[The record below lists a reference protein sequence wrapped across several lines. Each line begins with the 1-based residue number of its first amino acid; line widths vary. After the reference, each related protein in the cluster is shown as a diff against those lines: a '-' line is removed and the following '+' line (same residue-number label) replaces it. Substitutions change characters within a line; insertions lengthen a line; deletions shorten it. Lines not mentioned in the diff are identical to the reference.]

1 MPRKKQIKK
10 KPDPINPERRR
21 VLKESNER
29 FKIQLIL
36 DRYDYKIKL
45 LLSTVKKLPQ
55 DHKDRP
61 ELNKEYNKLIKG
73 LYREL
78 TKADFSKNQND
89 LDLVKQYFDNLS
101 RISPF
106 PQIVLGKKK

>member
-1 MPRKKQIKK
+1 MPRKKQK
-10 KPDPINPERRR
+10 KPDTINPERRKVTR
-21 VLKESNER
+21 DARDR

-45 LLSTVKKLPQ
+45 LLSMVKKLPQ

-61 ELNKEYNKLIKG
+61 EYHKEYIKLVKG

-78 TKADFSKNQND
+78 NKAEFSKNQND
-89 LDLVKQYFDNLS
+89 LELVKQYFDNLS

-106 PQIVLGKKK
+106 PQIVLGNKK